1 MFNRSLPIL
10 ALAALALAPLP
21 AAAKSDTTK
30 MAEKM
35 RDPAMQ
41 GAVAAALRVMSEA
54 MLDLRVAPFLKAVE
68 AVRDPERARDIDP
81 DLRVRDVAP
90 EAGRVPEEM
99 SRRVPAMMGAMGGM
113 AEAVGAMTPVL
124 KDMAREMGA
133 AMGEAVAEAR
143 DHAGRAEDRSHRDEP
158 VPEAQEE

>member
-1 MFNRSLPIL
+1 MTKRLLPIL

-21 AAAKSDTTK
+21 AAAKSETTK
-30 MAEKM
+30 MADKM

-54 MLDLRVAPFLKAVE
+54 MLDIRIAPFLKAAE
-68 AVRDPERARDIDP
+68 AIRDPERARDIDP

-90 EAGRVPEEM
+90 DAGRVPEEM
-99 SRRVPAMMGAMGGM
+99 SRRVPAMMGAMGSM
-113 AEAVGAMTPVL
+113 AEAAGAMAPVL

-133 AMGEAVAEAR
+133 AMGEAVAEAK
-143 DHAGRAEDRSHRDEP
+143 AGSGRAQDRGYDEP
-158 VPEAQEE
+158 IPEAQEE